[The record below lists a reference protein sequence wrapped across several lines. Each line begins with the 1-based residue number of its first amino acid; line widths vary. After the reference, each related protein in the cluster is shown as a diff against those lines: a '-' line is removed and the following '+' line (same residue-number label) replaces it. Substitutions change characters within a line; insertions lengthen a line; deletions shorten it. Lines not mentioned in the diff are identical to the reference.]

1 MDRYPQEKPEESG
14 FENLLEENQKQASP
28 GGNQLPEAAGEGRYL
43 HRQLLPTPASG
54 PAGGPPPDVPRK
66 AKRRLFWPVLLA
78 VLLTASLTFVLTAAA
93 GYIFYA
99 DAIRGKSSGGVV
111 PEGQTLTFTDE
122 EGLGEALDKFS
133 TVYNLLQENYYQEFN
148 DAEMVEKMTEGLI
161 NEMGSPYTFYLTPE
175 YNKAVEDSMK
185 GEYYGIGAVVMKDHD
200 GNFVVSDI
208 IPDSPAES
216 VDLFVGDIFVKV
228 DGQDALEFEDV
239 GELAAAVRGD
249 EGTLVKLVIYR
260 PLEDRELSLTIR
272 RAKVANAAVRFYF
285 LDTGIG
291 YIHLTEFSDHAAEHF
306 ENALVALMLKGAEH
320 FVIDLRNNGG
330 GYAQE
335 CINMLDVVLPPVT
348 VATVKGR
355 EEGQVYEDEWK
366 TKTASLTPDDTRYVI
381 LLNRYSASASE
392 LFAGALRD
400 HGKAVIVGENSFG
413 KGVGTM
419 TWKLPDNSAVQ
430 ITGFEYFLPK
440 GESIDQVGLK
450 PDYEIKLPDEVET
463 KAPNRR
469 TLEEDDQ
476 LQKALELLQPEV
488 RRKK

>member
-1 MDRYPQEKPEESG
+1 
-14 FENLLEENQKQASP
+14 
-28 GGNQLPEAAGEGRYL
+28 
-43 HRQLLPTPASG
+43 
-54 PAGGPPPDVPRK
+54 
-66 AKRRLFWPVLLA
+66 
-78 VLLTASLTFVLTAAA
+78 
-93 GYIFYA
+93 
-99 DAIRGKSSGGVV
+99 
-111 PEGQTLTFTDE
+111 
-122 EGLGEALDKFS
+122 
-133 TVYNLLQENYYQEFN
+133 
-148 DAEMVEKMTEGLI
+148 
-161 NEMGSPYTFYLTPE
+161 
-175 YNKAVEDSMK
+175 
-185 GEYYGIGAVVMKDHD
+185 
-200 GNFVVSDI
+200 
-208 IPDSPAES
+208 
-216 VDLFVGDIFVKV
+216 
-228 DGQDALEFEDV
+228 
-239 GELAAAVRGD
+239 
-249 EGTLVKLVIYR
+249 
-260 PLEDRELSLTIR
+260 
-272 RAKVANAAVRFYF
+272 
-285 LDTGIG
+285 
-291 YIHLTEFSDHAAEHF
+291 LTEFSDHAAEHF